1 MKNFLPLAAALCFQ
15 LSFSQVSGN
24 INYRNRTQYPE
35 NNINVADPV
44 IAQNVNENIISIKGL
59 ANVKAE
65 EYVAIFSVTQ
75 VAESAEEV
83 NDLIDRRINS
93 SLELI
98 KTRKGVETY
107 VDMISFVPVYQ
118 YNVDK
123 KTSSKRTYNEVPAGF
138 ELKKNI
144 HIKFTDPSQLNDFI
158 SILSKNEIY
167 DLVRVDYFVGH
178 MESIKKELIH
188 KASQALQE
196 KIVNL
201 ENLLGE
207 NFGTAEKNVSDGFR
221 VTLPTEM
228 YRSYEAYNSSSLALT
243 KLSNVNQAAK
253 SVTSYYQPVLDKEFD
268 FVINPVIHEPVIQV
282 MYEIKLTVK
291 RNSGQGKVPEPNSF
305 KKEKKRF
312 RLF

>member
-1 MKNFLPLAAALCFQ
+1 MKHFLPLFSVVCFQ

-35 NNINVADPV
+35 SNINVADPV
-44 IAQNVNENIISIKGL
+44 IAQAINESIISVKGL

-65 EYVAIFSVTQ
+65 EYVAIFSITQ

-83 NDLIDRRINS
+83 NDLIDRRINRA
-93 SLELI
+93 LDRI
-98 KTRKGVETY
+98 KTKKGVETY

-118 YNVDK
+118 YNVEK
-123 KTSSKRTYNEVPAGF
+123 KTSSKKNYNELPAGF

-167 DLVRVDYFVGH
+167 DLVRVDYFAGT
-178 MESIKKELIH
+178 MESVKKELIR
-188 KASQALQE
+188 KATLALQE
-196 KIVNL
+196 KTANL
-201 ENLLGE
+201 QNLLGE
-207 NFGTAEKNVSDGFR
+207 NFAGAEKNVSDGFR

-243 KLSNVNQAAK
+243 KFSNVNQAAK

-268 FVINPVIHEPVIQV
+268 FVINPVVHEPVIQV
-282 MYEIKLTVK
+282 MYEIKLNIK
-291 RNSGQGKVPEPNSF
+291 RNSGVGKIAEQNSF
-305 KKEKKRF
+305 RKEKKRF